1 MQTVTLQTRLS
12 SVIQDWV
19 LSPTRLPYDLPVL
32 VEKMKDTSSWAKRQ
46 LAASILFKDSC
57 RKVLLTSMHENTE
70 VISFQAGKSA
80 TLQII
85 EGKIEFSTSKE
96 TIILNQGQYLTF
108 HDNINY
114 SLTSLEDSSFLLTL
128 VTCQ

>member
-1 MQTVTLQTRLS
+1 MDTKTLQIKRS
-12 SVIQDWV
+12 SINKSRV
-19 LSPTRLPYDLPVL
+19 LSANRLPYDLPVL
-32 VEKMKDTSSWAKRQ
+32 IKNMKHSSSWGKGE
-46 LAASILFKDSC
+46 LTASILFKGSC
-57 RKVLLTSMHENTE
+57 KRVVLTSMHENTE

-85 EGKIEFSTSKE
+85 EGKIEFRTNKE

-108 HDNINY
+108 HDKINY

-128 VTCQ
+128 LACQ

>member
-1 MQTVTLQTRLS
+1 MQTETPQVRLS
-12 SVIQDWV
+12 SVRKDRV
-19 LSPTRLPYDLPVL
+19 LSATRLPYDLPVL
-32 VEKMKDTSSWAKRQ
+32 VEKMKDTSSWAKGE

-85 EGKIEFSTSKE
+85 EGKIEFRTNKE

-114 SLTSLEDSSFLLTL
+114 SLISLEDSSFLLTI
-128 VTCQ
+128 VACR